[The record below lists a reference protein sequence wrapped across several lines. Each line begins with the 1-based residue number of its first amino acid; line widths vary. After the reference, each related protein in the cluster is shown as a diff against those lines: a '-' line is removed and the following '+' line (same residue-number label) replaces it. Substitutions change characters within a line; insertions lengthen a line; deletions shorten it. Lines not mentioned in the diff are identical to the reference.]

1 MNTTVGRR
9 TPTLWCPVLTPPHAA
24 PSSLL
29 LSYQRVLLHHYLTSV
44 FYSLCVTFPYSEQA
58 CQKNNCGADC
68 IYVSYWSLSLLFQR
82 SFWFT
87 CWWCSSCA
95 VPSYLVQKKTVLWP
109 RCRWRITKVKMM
121 TVHFNK
127 VETYVSGN
135 STGLVLILLCKASM
149 YSSMKGHCRK
159 SRRKEVKTTRTHM
172 HDDSAPGEYQNDL
185 KTTETN
191 NSSNQPLG
199 FITFKDSTRKLLC
212 QTLWQT
218 ALPLKSH

>member
-1 MNTTVGRR
+1 M
-9 TPTLWCPVLTPPHAA
+9 PCPHT
-24 PSSLL
+24 SSRCPFFTSPL
-29 LSYQRVLLHHYLTSV
+29 LSACPPPPLPHICLL
-44 FYSLCVTFPYSEQA
+44 FSLCDIPLQWAGLPAFLWPFS
-58 CQKNNCGADC
+58 QKEKQL
-68 IYVSYWSLSLLFQR
+68 WSRLYLCELLKPQFAFSALVLIHMLVMFIVCR
-82 SFWFT
+82 
-87 CWWCSSCA
+87 A
-95 VPSYLVQKKTVLWP
+95 KLLVQKKTVLWP